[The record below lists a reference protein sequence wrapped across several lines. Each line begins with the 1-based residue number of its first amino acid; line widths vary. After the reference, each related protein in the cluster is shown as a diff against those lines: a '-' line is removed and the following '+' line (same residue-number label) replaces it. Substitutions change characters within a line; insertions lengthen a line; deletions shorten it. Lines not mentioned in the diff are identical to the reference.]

1 MAVND
6 HKKVPPI
13 GPPEPEPSKASTIT
27 RTDSEK
33 FRTIVG
39 IITPNRLKPETY
51 DDHRDA
57 HYNHCQ
63 EANEGLYHH
72 VCERESRRRLEYL
85 ACVFILDFCYMAQI
99 AFAAILTA
107 LGASRSS
114 FIVITVFGA
123 LNVALGGI
131 LALFKG
137 LGLPMRLRKEWLE
150 FRKLRHYIDD
160 RERMFEM
167 DFHVDVEDEKK
178 CGCGCEKCQCG
189 GSKCGCGGHES
200 NKEEKEKGKEEKEKS
215 KEEKGKGT
223 EADKWKEKKESSY
236 LEKEVKKIQ
245 KMYDDLMNTIEN
257 NQPDFYSSAPASGG
271 AKRH

>member
-6 HKKVPPI
+6 NKKVPPI
-13 GPPEPEPSKASTIT
+13 SPPEPEHSDASIIT
-27 RTDSEK
+27 RTESEK

-39 IITPNRLKPETY
+39 IITPNKLKPETY
-51 DDHRDA
+51 LDHRDA
-57 HYNHCQ
+57 HYNHCK
-63 EANEGLYHH
+63 EANEGLYHR
-72 VCERESRRRLEYL
+72 VCEREYRRRLEYL
-85 ACVFILDFCYMAQI
+85 ICVWVLDFSYMAQI

-123 LNVALGGI
+123 LNVAMAGV

-160 RERMFEM
+160 RERMFEVG
-167 DFHVDVEDEKK
+167 FHTEVEEDKK
-178 CGCGCEKCQCG
+178 CGCGCEKCKCG
-189 GSKCGCGGHES
+189 GSKCGCGGHEA
-200 NKEEKEKGKEEKEKS
+200 S
-215 KEEKGKGT
+215 KEEKDKSL
-223 EADKWKEKKESSY
+223 EADKKDKKESSH
-236 LEKEVKKIQ
+236 LEKEIKKIQ
-245 KMYDDLMNTIEN
+245 KMYDDLMSTVEN

-271 AKRH
+271 SKHR